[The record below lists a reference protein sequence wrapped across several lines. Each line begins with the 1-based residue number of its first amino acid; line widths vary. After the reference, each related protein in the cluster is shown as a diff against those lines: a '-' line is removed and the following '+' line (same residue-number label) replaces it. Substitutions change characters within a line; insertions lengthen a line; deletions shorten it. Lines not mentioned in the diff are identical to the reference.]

1 MGLRRKFL
9 REHCLRRER
18 ENKMFEV
25 ADRVKRLPPY
35 LFAEIEKAIKEK
47 KEQGV
52 DLISLSIGD
61 PDLPPPPFVIAS
73 LEEEV
78 ANLKNHNYSF
88 SQGEP
93 DFRQA
98 VAAWYK
104 KRFHVDLSQD
114 EVIALMGSKEG
125 LANVARAFVN
135 AGDRV
140 LVPDPG
146 YPVYNN
152 GSTILNDGIP
162 TPMPLL
168 QENGFKPDFEAIH
181 PEKVKMM
188 FLNYPNNPTS
198 ATVDK
203 NFLKQA
209 VEFARENNIIL
220 CYDNAYSETTFDGY
234 KAPSILEVD
243 GAMDVAVEF
252 HSCSKSFNMT
262 GDRIAFAVG
271 NKQLIGG
278 LTKIKSQIDSGPP
291 VYIQKVAAKA
301 LASYKSDKPP
311 DFLKKNNKVY
321 AERRDVLV
329 DRLCSMGFKCDKP
342 KATFYVWLNCK
353 SSSIEFATKLLSV
366 GVAVTP
372 GIGFGEHG
380 ENYVRFSLTQPK
392 ERIMEA
398 CKRIAA
404 LFGSAESQ

>member
-1 MGLRRKFL
+1 MNVEF
-9 REHCLRRER
+9 
-18 ENKMFEV
+18 

-35 LFAEIEKAIKEK
+35 LFAEIEKLIKEK
-47 KEQGV
+47 KAQGV

-61 PDLPPPPFVIAS
+61 PDLPPPPFIIAS
-73 LEEEV
+73 LKEEV

-98 VAAWYK
+98 VADWYK
-104 KRFHVDLSQD
+104 KRFHVDLDQE
-114 EVIALMGSKEG
+114 EVIALIGSKEG
-125 LANVARAFVN
+125 IANIARAFVN
-135 AGDRV
+135 PGDRV
-140 LVPDPG
+140 LVPDPS
-146 YPVYNN
+146 YPVYAN

-162 TPMPLL
+162 VSMPLL
-168 QENGFKPDFEAIH
+168 EENGFKPDLEAIN
-181 PEKVKMM
+181 PEKAKMM

-203 NFLKQA
+203 AFLKQV
-209 VEFARENNIIL
+209 VEFAQDNNIIL
-220 CYDNAYSETTFDGY
+220 CYDNAYSEISFDGY

-252 HSCSKSFNMT
+252 HSCSKTFNMT

-271 NKQLIGG
+271 NKQLISG
-278 LTKIKSQIDSGPP
+278 LTKVKSQIDSGPP

-301 LASYKSDKPP
+301 LASYSGDEQP
-311 DFLKKNNKVY
+311 DFLKKTNKVY
-321 AERRDVLV
+321 MERRDVLI
-329 DRLCSMGFKCDKP
+329 DRLRSMGFRCDKP

-353 SSSIEFATKLLSV
+353 SDSMEFATKLLSV

-392 ERIMEA
+392 ERIAEA
-398 CKRIAA
+398 CKRITA
-404 LFGSAESQ
+404 LFECADTQ